1 MSADRPIDQLT
12 RIFASAPDPMT
23 LTVEQLRKGTEAL
36 CRSNPPSKDLKI
48 EKAEVAGVSGRWIE
62 APGSM
67 RGRTILFIHGGAF
80 AAGSSRSHCSMAGE
94 LGRSARARVF
104 AADYRLAPEY
114 PFPAGLHD
122 CHAVYR
128 SLASGSQTAFFAVA
142 GDSAG
147 GCLALSTVMHARNQ
161 GWRAADA
168 IALFSPWLD
177 LECASDSHIALR
189 EKDPLLNAEF
199 LRKMAAQYL
208 GETDSGAPAVSP
220 LLDSF
225 SGLPPILVQVGENEV
240 LRGDANTL
248 AERAKRSSTSTEVQV
263 WPEMF
268 HVWHGYTSMLPQAKQ
283 ALAQAGAFLAAHWSG
298 KTQDTR
304 VCDD

>member
-1 MSADRPIDQLT
+1 MPDDRPIDQLM
-12 RIFASAPDPMT
+12 RIFANAPNPMT
-23 LTVEQLRKGTEAL
+23 LTVEQMRKGTEAL
-36 CRSNPPSKDLKI
+36 RRSNPPSQDLKI

-62 APGSM
+62 APESID
-67 RGRTILFIHGGAF
+67 GRTILFIHGGAF

-104 AADYRLAPEY
+104 VADYRLAPEY

-128 SLASGSQTAFFAVA
+128 SLAADSQTAFFAVA

-177 LECASDSHIALR
+177 LECVSNSHITLR
-189 EKDPLLNAEF
+189 EKDPLLNAGF

-208 GETDSGAPAVSP
+208 GEADPADPLISP

-225 SGLPPILVQVGENEV
+225 LGLPPILVQVGENEV
-240 LRGDANTL
+240 LRGDANIL
-248 AERAKRSSTSTEVQV
+248 AERAKRAGTSIELQV
-263 WPEMF
+263 WQEMF
-268 HVWHGYTSMLPQAKQ
+268 HVWHGYTSMLPDAIR
-283 ALAQAGAFLAAHWSG
+283 ALSKAGTFLAAHWTG
-298 KTQDTR
+298 K
-304 VCDD
+304 

>member
-1 MSADRPIDQLT
+1 MPADRPIDQLM
-12 RIFASAPDPMT
+12 RIFANAPDPMA
-23 LTVEQLRKGTEAL
+23 LTIEQLRKGTEAL
-36 CRSNPPSKDLKI
+36 GQGNPPSKDLKI
-48 EKAEVAGVSGRWIE
+48 EKAEIAGVSGRWIE
-62 APGSM
+62 SPETIP
-67 RGRTILFIHGGAF
+67 GRTILFIHGGAF
-80 AAGSSRSHCSMAGE
+80 VAGSSRSHCSMAGE

-104 AADYRLAPEY
+104 APDYRLAPEY
-114 PFPAGLHD
+114 PFPAGLQD

-128 SLASGSQTAFFAVA
+128 SLTSDSQSAFFAIA

-161 GWRAADA
+161 DWREADA

-208 GETDSGAPAVSP
+208 GETDPSDPLVSP
-220 LLDSF
+220 LLESF

-240 LRGDANTL
+240 LRGDADTL
-248 AERAKRSSTSTEVQV
+248 AERAKRASTSIDVQV
-263 WPEMF
+263 WPGMF
-268 HVWHGYTSMLPQAKQ
+268 HVWHGYTSMLPEAKR
-283 ALAQAGAFLAAHWSG
+283 ALVEAAAFLEAHWTG
-298 KTQDTR
+298 TIQQTR
-304 VCDD
+304 VCND